1 VSGIEGHGFAGLLA
15 MDKPTGVTSHDVVL
29 KVRRRLRSPG
39 AGHLGTLDPG
49 ASGLLMVA
57 MGAATRAIPVWQG
70 GEKTYEGRAVF
81 GVVTASQDLE
91 GEILERRPT
100 EALDPERLLA
110 ATTGFVGD
118 IEQIPPMVSALKV
131 GGQRLHRL
139 ARRGLTV
146 ERAPRRVCVLEWEWL
161 EVSLPEAAFRI
172 RCTAGTYVRTLIH
185 DVGLELG
192 TGAALASL
200 RRTRS
205 EPFGLDHAL
214 SLGDLDRLT
223 VEQALAAAIPLDR
236 ALDGI
241 PEVVLDEHAA
251 LEIGA
256 GGRPRVPRPRAPLG
270 AGPRSVVMRSPEGR
284 ALALGELVATD
295 GAEEVLVCPHVV
307 FPWAVRVGRRTS
319 AATGSTRAWE
329 ALSERRA

>member
-1 VSGIEGHGFAGLLA
+1 VTGSEPHGYAGLLA
-15 MDKPTGVTSHDVVL
+15 VDKPTGVTSHDVVL
-29 KVRRRLRSPG
+29 KVRRRLHSPG

-70 GEKTYEGRAVF
+70 GEKTYEGRAMF
-81 GVVTASQDLE
+81 GLVTASQDLE
-91 GEILERRPT
+91 GEVLERRPT
-100 EALDPERLLA
+100 QALDPEALFA
-110 ATTGFVGD
+110 ATARFVGD

-146 ERAPRRVCVLEWEWL
+146 ERAPRRVRVLAWEWL
-161 EVSLPEAAFRI
+161 EVGLPEATFRI
-172 RCTAGTYVRTLIH
+172 RCTAGTYVRTLVH
-185 DVGLELG
+185 DLGLALG

-205 EPFGLDHAL
+205 EPFGLERAL
-214 SLGDLDRLT
+214 SLDDLDHLT
-223 VEQALAAAIPLDR
+223 TEQALAASAIPLDQ
-236 ALDGI
+236 ALEVI

-256 GGRPRVPRPRAPLG
+256 GGRPRVPRPGAPLG
-270 AGPRSVVMRSPEGR
+270 AGPRSVVMRGPDRR
-284 ALALGELVATD
+284 ALALGELVAIEGTD
-295 GAEEVLVCPHVV
+295 EVLVCAHVV
-307 FPWAVRVGRRTS
+307 FPWAVRVGRRS
-319 AATGSTRAWE
+319 SGAAGGWE